1 MDEKNQNNPEDPDSP
16 PTNADSDQS
25 KTTPSSESEP
35 PATPDRDQAEPDPT
49 PVDDLVPPL
58 SAEETAPPISPE
70 ETVPPPDSE
79 ETPPPP
85 ASEDAA
91 PAPASADAAPAAA
104 PAAADP
110 PTSPEVTTS
119 DDTADSAEFAA
130 LLAAD
135 AARQIP
141 EPRPG
146 EEVSGT
152 LIQIGEVD
160 SFVDCGGR
168 HELPIATAELR
179 LDDGSLPHKV
189 GDTIKA
195 HVHKSGDELRL
206 TLSLKLR
213 GQDIAVLERAFADR
227 TPVEGTVKQTN
238 KGGFTVDLAGMRAFC
253 PFSQIDLYRVENPE
267 SFIGRKLPFRII
279 ELSESGRN
287 IVVSRRILLQEE
299 REGIAAETRQ
309 NLGLGDVIE
318 GKVTRLAPFGAFVD
332 IGGLEGLVHIS
343 QISHRRVQDTA
354 SVLRVGQEIK
364 VKVLEIQN
372 LGEGRRERIS
382 LSMKALTDDP
392 WPESAQELQVGS
404 EVTGTVTRLTD
415 FGAFVE
421 LKPGVEGLVHISE
434 LANRRILH
442 PRDVVQ
448 EGQELPVRILDVDL
462 NRRRISLSLK
472 QSTQW
477 EGD

>member
-1 MDEKNQNNPEDPDSP
+1 MDEKNQNHAEDPDSQ
-16 PTNADSDQS
+16 PTNTDTDQD
-25 KTTPSSESEP
+25 KPTPSSDSEP
-35 PATPDRDQAEPDPT
+35 PATQERDHAEPDPN
-49 PVDDLVPPL
+49 PVNDLAPPP
-58 SAEETAPPISPE
+58 SAEEAAPPSPFE
-70 ETVPPPDSE
+70 KTVTPPVSE
-79 ETPPPP
+79 EATPPP

-91 PAPASADAAPAAA
+91 PAPAPAAA
-104 PAAADP
+104 GSPAASEAP
-110 PTSPEVTTS
+110 TS

-135 AARQIP
+135 AAKQKP
-141 EPRPG
+141 DPRPG

-179 LDDGSLPHKV
+179 LEDGSLPHKV

-195 HVHKSGDELRL
+195 HVQESGDELRL
-206 TLSLKLR
+206 TMSLKLR

-253 PFSQIDLYRVENPE
+253 PFSQIDLYRVEHPE

-299 REGIAAETRQ
+299 REGLATETRQ

-354 SVLRVGQEIK
+354 SVLRVGQEVK

-382 LSMKALTDDP
+382 LSMKALTADP
-392 WPESAQELQVGS
+392 WPESAKELQVGS

-434 LANRRILH
+434 LANHRILH

-448 EGQELPVRILDVDL
+448 EGQEIPVRILDVDL